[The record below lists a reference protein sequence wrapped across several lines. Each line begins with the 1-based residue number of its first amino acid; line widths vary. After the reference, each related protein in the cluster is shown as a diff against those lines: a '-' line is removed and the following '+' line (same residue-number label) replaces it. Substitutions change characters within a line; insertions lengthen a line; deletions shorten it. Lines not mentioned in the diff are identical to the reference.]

1 MAKQLK
7 QVADEIAVRCLG
19 SRTRLLGRVITSIY
33 DDALR
38 AAGLTSAQMTILV
51 ALEHTGGVQP
61 GALCEALKLDKST
74 LSRNVDRMQRNG
86 WLSKSAGADARSHTL
101 QLTDAGR
108 NLLSRAIPHWR
119 KAQEEAEDTLGKAG
133 MDTLTRVSKRIRGF

>member
-1 MAKQLK
+1 MAKHLK
-7 QVADEIAVRCLG
+7 EDADEIAQACLA

-38 AAGLTSAQMTILV
+38 GVGLTASQMTILV
-51 ALEHTGGVQP
+51 ALEHTGGINP

-86 WLSKSAGADARSHTL
+86 WVDKIPGPDARSHTL
-101 QLTDAGR
+101 KLSEAGR
-108 NLLSRAIPHWR
+108 RKLAEAVPHWR
-119 KAQEEAEDTLGKAG
+119 KAQADAEEMLGKGG
-133 MDTLTRVSKRIRGF
+133 MDTLVRVSKRLRGF

>member
-7 QVADEIAVRCLG
+7 QAADEIAVRCLA

-38 AAGLTSAQMTILV
+38 AVGLTASQMTILV

-61 GALCEALKLDKST
+61 GTLCDALKLDKST

-86 WLSKSAGADARSHTL
+86 WIKKQSGADARSHKL
-101 QLTDAGR
+101 ELTDIGR
-108 NLLSRAIPHWR
+108 SKLAQAVPHWR
-119 KAQEEAEDTLGKAG
+119 TAQAQAETELGKGG
-133 MDTLTRVSKRIRGF
+133 METLTRVSKRIRGF

>member
-7 QVADEIAVRCLG
+7 NIADEIAQACLA
-19 SRTRLLGRVITSIY
+19 SRTRLLGRVITGIY

-38 AAGLTSAQMTILV
+38 AVGLTSPQMTILV

-61 GALCEALKLDKST
+61 GALCDALKLDKST
-74 LSRNVDRMQRNG
+74 LSRNVDRMERNG
-86 WLSKSAGADARSHTL
+86 WLGKVQGADARSHTL

-108 NLLSRAIPHWR
+108 RKLQEAIPHWR
-119 KAQEEAEDTLGKAG
+119 KAQSEAEETLGKGG
-133 MDTLTRVSKRIRGF
+133 MDTLFRVSKRIRGF

>member
-7 QVADEIAVRCLG
+7 QFADEVAVRCLA
-19 SRTRLLGRVITSIY
+19 SRTRLLGRVVTSIY
-33 DDALR
+33 DDQLR
-38 AAGLTSAQMTILV
+38 NVGLTTPQMTILA

-86 WLSKSAGADARSHTL
+86 WIKKRDGADARSHKIE
-101 QLTDAGR
+101 LTEAGR
-108 NLLSRAIPHWR
+108 AKLAAAMPHWR
-119 KAQEEAEDTLGKAG
+119 RAQEQAEEELGKG
-133 MDTLTRVSKRIRGF
+133 GVETLTRVSKRMRGF

>member
-7 QVADEIAVRCLG
+7 LVADEIALRCLA

-33 DDALR
+33 DDQLR
-38 AAGLTSAQMTILV
+38 NVGLTTAQMTILA

-74 LSRNVDRMQRNG
+74 LSRNVDRMERNG
-86 WLSKSAGADARSHTL
+86 WIKKRDGPDARSHRL
-101 QLTDAGR
+101 ELTESGR
-108 NLLSRAIPHWR
+108 SKLAAAVPHWR
-119 KAQEEAEDTLGKAG
+119 KAQELAEEELGRG
-133 MDTLTRVSKRIRGF
+133 GVETLTRVSKRMRGF

>member
-7 QVADEIAVRCLG
+7 EAASEIAHACLA
-19 SRTRLLGRVITSIY
+19 SRTRLLGRVITGIY

-38 AAGLTSAQMTILV
+38 NVGLTSAQMTILV

-61 GALCEALKLDKST
+61 AALCEALKLDKST

-86 WLSKSAGADARSHTL
+86 WIEKGEGSDARSHTL
-101 QLTDAGR
+101 RLSDAGR
-108 NLLSRAIPHWR
+108 KKFADAVPHWR
-119 KAQEEAEDTLGKAG
+119 EAQAQAEETLGKGG
-133 MDTLTRVSKRIRGF
+133 MESMFRVSKRIRGF

>member
-7 QVADEIAVRCLG
+7 QAADEIALRCLG

-38 AAGLTSAQMTILV
+38 EVGLTASQLTILV
-51 ALEHTGGVQP
+51 ALEHTGGVSP
-61 GALCEALKLDKST
+61 GALCDALKLDKST

-86 WLSKSAGADARSHTL
+86 WIRKQSGADARSHKL
-101 QLTDAGR
+101 ELTDTGR
-108 NLLSRAIPHWR
+108 SKLASAIPHWR
-119 KAQEEAEDTLGKAG
+119 EAQAAAEAELGKAG
-133 MDTLTRVSKRIRGF
+133 METLTRVSKRIRGF